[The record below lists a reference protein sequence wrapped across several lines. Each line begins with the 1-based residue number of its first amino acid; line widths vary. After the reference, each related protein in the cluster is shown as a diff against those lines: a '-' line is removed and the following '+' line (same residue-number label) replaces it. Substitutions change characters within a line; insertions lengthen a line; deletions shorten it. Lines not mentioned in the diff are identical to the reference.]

1 MLLFKQNIAFFN
13 LTKFIY
19 YFIKNKLMIIN
30 LSVSLKQFQ
39 VNNLKLN
46 QDYKLKLITMSLKDL
61 DTFLLLLLEKLGILG
76 IKLKLS
82 YLPNKWN
89 ITTVLRSPFIY
100 KKTQDQ
106 LLLIKYKAILY
117 LKCNKY
123 NFFYQYYLEFLITT
137 KSSFLSK
144 VQYNEIFSWNIKD

>member
-1 MLLFKQNIAFFN
+1 
-13 LTKFIY
+13 
-19 YFIKNKLMIIN
+19 
-30 LSVSLKQFQ
+30 
-39 VNNLKLN
+39 
-46 QDYKLKLITMSLKDL
+46 L

>member
-82 YLPNKWN
+82 YLPNK
-89 ITTVLRSPFIY
+89 
-100 KKTQDQ
+100 
-106 LLLIKYKAILY
+106 
-117 LKCNKY
+117 
-123 NFFYQYYLEFLITT
+123 
-137 KSSFLSK
+137 
-144 VQYNEIFSWNIKD
+144 